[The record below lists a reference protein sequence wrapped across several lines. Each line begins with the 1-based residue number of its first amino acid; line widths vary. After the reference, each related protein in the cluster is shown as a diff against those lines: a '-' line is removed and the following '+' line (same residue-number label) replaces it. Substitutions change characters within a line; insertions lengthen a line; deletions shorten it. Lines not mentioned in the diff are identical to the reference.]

1 MLNSFFQLLNIKHS
15 PINAFFLGVAYSLL
29 GIITAIVIFP
39 AYAGIVSVFFTAIAL
54 MPSLQKLTDLVANST
69 GREQKIKAGGVEL
82 TEFKLSGSKLS
93 FKNLWNDYGHI
104 IQVYFYSFIGVFIV
118 YSMITLITPTH
129 SIAGIFGEQATNIS
143 GQAFNVLPF
152 SPTGAAACDGKFCLF
167 EQIVSNN
174 LWVLFVSFAVS
185 LIYGAGST
193 FIITWNASVWGV
205 AFASFALQRAPLA
218 GSDPFV
224 YFALIM
230 LTVLPHTLV
239 EAMTYFTAAIG
250 GGILSIGI
258 AKHNYLENRFNQIV
272 LQALIL
278 LGVSGILLLL
288 GGFLE
293 VYAIQFFAT
302 MFLK

>member
-1 MLNSFFQLLNIKHS
+1 M
-15 PINAFFLGVAYSLL
+15 
-29 GIITAIVIFP
+29 
-39 AYAGIVSVFFTAIAL
+39 
-54 MPSLQKLTDLVANST
+54 
-69 GREQKIKAGGVEL
+69 
-82 TEFKLSGSKLS
+82 S
-93 FKNLWNDYGHI
+93 FKNLWNDYGEI

-118 YSMITLITPTH
+118 YSMVTLITPTH
-129 SIAGIFGEQATNIS
+129 SIGGLFGEQTANIS
-143 GQAFNVLPF
+143 GKAFSVFPIT
-152 SPTGAAACDGKFCLF
+152 PAGAADCSDYKVCLF

-224 YFALIM
+224 YFALIL
-230 LTVLPHTLV
+230 LTVLPHTLT
-239 EAMTYFTAAIG
+239 EAMTYFTAAIA
-250 GGILSIGI
+250 GGILSIGL
-258 AKHNYLENRFNQIV
+258 AKHTYLENRFNQIA

-278 LGVSGILLLL
+278 LGISGFLLLL

-293 VYAIQFFAT
+293 VYAIQFFAA
-302 MFLK
+302 MFLG